1 MSLKELTELC
11 VKRQKLLEKRLVEI
25 QKEIDKEVYR
35 IYGISDEDRALI
47 EHELALQ
54 QGLTLEEVGEEK
66 ESEELKKLPRE
77 LISEREHVERL
88 VSFYIKKIMENDED
102 GIVPLDEMFRDNLFN
117 KVREHIAQDFSK
129 DRVDKVELEI
139 SEILGKSLKKWIE
152 EDYFDFHVT
161 LYRRRPIFW
170 QLTSSNLGKSK
181 LPGVFSCFLY
191 YHKLDRDTIPK
202 ILAFYLNPVKEKLQR
217 ERDRIFKDLE
227 DARAI
232 SDRKRINE
240 LSKAYGEA
248 LAKIDEIESF
258 EKALNILHNPR
269 EDKTKLKPDAKWV
282 EKAIAEIRD
291 NGWNP
296 IIDYGVKVNIEPLK
310 ELKILHP
317 AADRVK

>member
-1 MSLKELTELC
+1 VLN
-11 VKRQKLLEKRLVEI
+11 KRIEEI
-25 QKEIDKEVYR
+25 QKEIDEEVYR

-47 EHELALQ
+47 ERELALQ
-54 QGLTLEEVGEEK
+54 QGLTPKEVDEEK
-66 ESEELKKLPRE
+66 EEKELSRDI
-77 LISEREHVERL
+77 ISEKEHVERL
-88 VSFYIKKIMENDED
+88 ISFYIKKVIESDED
-102 GIVPLDEMFRDNLFN
+102 GIVPLDEMFSDNLFN
-117 KVREHIAQDFSK
+117 KVRECIAQDFGK
-129 DRVDKVELEI
+129 DRIDKVELEI
-139 SEILGKSLKKWIE
+139 SEILGKSLKRWIE

-202 ILAFYLNPVKEKLQR
+202 ILAFYINPVKERLHR

-227 DARAI
+227 DARATGNV
-232 SDRKRINE
+232 KRINE

-258 EKALNILHNPR
+258 EKVLNILHNPR

-282 EKAIAEIRD
+282 DKAIAEVRD

-296 IIDYGVKVNIEPLK
+296 IIDYGVRVNIEPLK
-310 ELKILHP
+310 ELKLLHP
-317 AADRVK
+317 AANRVK